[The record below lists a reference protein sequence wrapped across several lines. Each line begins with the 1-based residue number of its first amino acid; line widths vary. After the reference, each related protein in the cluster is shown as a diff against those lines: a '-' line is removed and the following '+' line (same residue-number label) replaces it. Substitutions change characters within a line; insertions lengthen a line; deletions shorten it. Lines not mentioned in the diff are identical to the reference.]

1 MSHKLLSRIT
11 NQEKLLSDRTS
22 RWELLAMLGA
32 FGSCISGIQAL
43 VLERDQWWGRGPS
56 GPPGEEEGQQQGSGW
71 GWGPAQVAA
80 MAGFAV
86 SLYLFY
92 VLVPRCV
99 CQNWI

>member
-43 VLERDQWWGRGPS
+43 VLGRDQWWGRGSS
-56 GPPGEEEGQQQGSGW
+56 GPPGEVEGQSQQGSG
-71 GWGPAQVAA
+71 GVWGPAQVAA

-92 VLVPRCV
+92 VLVPR
-99 CQNWI
+99 